1 MKDFKDIEK
10 RLKNGK
16 LPDSD
21 MSKHR
26 HKVWQKILQARR
38 TRRKLVSLLSIPPY
52 VWAVGSI
59 IILLLFFIF
68 MFLLKK

>member
-1 MKDFKDIEK
+1 MKDFQDIEK
-10 RLKNGK
+10 RLRNGK

-26 HKVWQKILQARR
+26 YKVWQTLLQAQR
-38 TRRKLVSLLSIPPY
+38 TRRKIISFLSIPPWI
-52 VWAVGSI
+52 WAVGSI
-59 IILLLFFIF
+59 IILILFFIF

>member
-10 RLKNGK
+10 RLRNGK

-26 HKVWQKILQARR
+26 IKVWQKLLQAQRN
-38 TRRKLVSLLSIPPY
+38 RRKLVSFLSISPS
-52 VWAVGSI
+52 VWVLGWGVT
-59 IILLLFFIF
+59 FVKIF
-68 MFLLKK
+68 SYIF

>member
-10 RLKNGK
+10 RLRNGK
-16 LPDSD
+16 LPDSN

-26 HKVWQKILQARR
+26 IKVWQKLLQAQRN
-38 TRRKLVSLLSIPPY
+38 RRKLVSFLSISPS
-52 VWAVGSI
+52 VWALGSI
-59 IILLLFFIF
+59 IILILFFIF

>member
-10 RLKNGK
+10 RLLNGR
-16 LPDSD
+16 LQDSD

-38 TRRKLVSLLSIPPY
+38 ARRKLVSFLSIPPY